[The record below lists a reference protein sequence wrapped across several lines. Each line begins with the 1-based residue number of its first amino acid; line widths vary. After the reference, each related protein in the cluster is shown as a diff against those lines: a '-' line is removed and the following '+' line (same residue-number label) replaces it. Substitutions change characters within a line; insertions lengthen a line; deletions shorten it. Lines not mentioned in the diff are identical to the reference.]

1 MNRNTGTVEA
11 AMNRLAEGLLERQ
24 SPDGSWRFCFESGIL
39 TDAYMI
45 IILRSLKLGD
55 ERLIRRLA
63 SRILDKQR
71 PGGSWTWYHDD
82 DEGHLSATVEA
93 YYALLYSGT
102 VDQTDEALQKA
113 KRFIIAKGGL
123 HNVSGLLTK
132 VILAV
137 TGQVPWP
144 RFRQIPIEMMLL
156 PSSLPISFHDLSSYA
171 RVHLAPVLILADLKF
186 VIRTEATPDLSELLT
201 ADPDPALREHE
212 QESRWFPFAEQIKAG
227 IQKLAL
233 LPEELH
239 QQALRRAESYML
251 DRIEPNGT
259 LYSYASST
267 FLMIYALLALR
278 YDANHPVIRNALQ
291 GLKSLAGE
299 TDGQQHIQ
307 NSSSTV
313 WDTALIS
320 HALQAAGYSAEHPAI
335 ARADAYLL
343 SRQHTKLGDWSLGLD
358 HPLPGGW
365 GFSDV
370 NTIIPDVDDTTAAL
384 RALRATPARF
394 GPQFREARD
403 RGLHWVLSMQNRDGG
418 WPAFEKGKDSALL
431 TRLLPVDGAEA
442 AAIDPS
448 SADLTGRTLEYLGS
462 EAGFDIAHPFVRRG
476 ADWLIRHQKPDGS
489 WYGRWGI
496 CYIYG
501 TWAAITGLM
510 AVRAPKQH
518 VSVLKA
524 VQWLDSIQNPDGGW
538 GESCRSDQVKA
549 YVPLHASTPSQTA
562 WALDALVAVH
572 QVPADSIQKGILTL
586 SEMVLHGNAGWT
598 AEYPTGAG
606 LPGNFYTRYHSY
618 NYIWPLLTLA
628 NYKKKYG
635 G

>member
-1 MNRNTGTVEA
+1 MNNTEAVET
-11 AMNRLAEGLLERQ
+11 AMNRLAKGLLKQQ
-24 SPDGSWRFCFESGIL
+24 SPDGSWRFCFENGIL
-39 TDAYMI
+39 TDAYTI
-45 IILRSLKLGD
+45 ILLRSLKIND
-55 ERLIRRLA
+55 EHLIRRLA

-71 PGGSWTWYHDD
+71 PEGYWTWYHDD
-82 DEGHLSATVEA
+82 ENGHLSATVEA
-93 YYALLYSGT
+93 YYALLFSG
-102 VDQTDEALQKA
+102 VAAKTDVVIQKA
-113 KRFIIAKGGL
+113 KRYILRKGGL
-123 HNVSGLLTK
+123 GNVSGLLTK
-132 VILAV
+132 VMLAM

-144 RFRQIPIEMMLL
+144 RFNKIPIEIMLL

-171 RVHLAPVLILADLKF
+171 RVHLAPVLVMADLKF
-186 VIRTEATPDLSELLT
+186 AFRTESSPDLSDLLVSGPG
-201 ADPDPALREHE
+201 AVMREPE
-212 QESRWFPFAEQIKAG
+212 EESRWFPLAEEIKAG
-227 IQKLAL
+227 IQKFAL

-239 QQALRRAESYML
+239 QQALQRAERYML

-267 FLMIYALLALR
+267 LLMIYALLALR
-278 YDANHPVIRNALQ
+278 YDTDHPVIQNAVQ
-291 GLKSLAGE
+291 GLKSLACE
-299 TDGQQHIQ
+299 TEGQLHIQ
-307 NSSSTV
+307 NSPSTV

-320 HALQAAGYSAEHPAI
+320 HSLQESGYSAEHPAI
-335 ARADAYLL
+335 VRADAYLL
-343 SRQHTKLGDWSLGLD
+343 SRQHTKSGDWSLNLE

-384 RALRATPARF
+384 RALRQTAARS
-394 GPQFREARD
+394 GPPFREARD
-403 RGLHWVLSMQNRDGG
+403 RGLSWVLSMQNKDGG
-418 WPAFEKGKDSALL
+418 WPAFEKGKDHPLL
-431 TRLLPVDGAEA
+431 TRLPVDGADA

-448 SADLTGRTLEYLGS
+448 TADLTGRTLEYLGN
-462 EAGFDIAHPFVRRG
+462 EAALDLTHPFVLHG

-501 TWAAITGLM
+501 TWAALTGLM
-510 AVRAPKQH
+510 AVGVSAQH
-518 VSVLKA
+518 ASA
-524 VQWLDSIQNPDGGW
+524 QQAASWLTSIQNPDGGW

-549 YVPLHASTPSQTA
+549 YVPLKASTLSQTA

-572 QVPADSIQKGILTL
+572 PEPTDCIQKGILAL
-586 SEMVLHGNAGWT
+586 ADMAQSGHNGWT

-628 NYKKKYG
+628 HYKKKYG
-635 G
+635 